1 MINKIQ
7 DKIQHLG
14 LFLLFLLPIGNTGAW
29 AQTDYSGTYYIA
41 MPGSKGTYA
50 AGTPAKNYYLCP
62 TEGWAFYVAT
72 NNVQEDDNG
81 QPFLTTYKCRNGV
94 NDFKGKWTIQKSGE
108 YYRILHNKDGKYLT
122 FNGQLSGAGENRV
135 RVHLESSFTGDNNLF
150 TITKDAS
157 DHYFIHP
164 KNDASGWYLNVT
176 DGNKDSYG
184 GAAGKDDGPTGYEN
198 VGGILG
204 RWNEQNNTSQFC
216 LEDVILPPGFS
227 YNQGDNTISITGS
240 EGETLYY
247 TKDGSKP
254 DPENV
259 GGDYPTKIYS
269 TTIALEDTKAV
280 TTIEVIAKKVIDGE
294 VLPTYSRVATA
305 MIYNHPDITFSEDTY
320 TYDGTA
326 LQPTVT
332 VGIGGT
338 IADPSAYTCDYTNNT
353 DVGTATVTI
362 IDNDP
367 SDNIFFNNAST
378 TFTISP
384 RSIGDGTKPADGFE
398 ISIEGTPDVTVSV
411 NDGSRDLVLDT
422 DYTWEP
428 DGDNPDVII
437 ITGMGNYGGEA
448 RVINA
453 KVTFSSPEDT
463 APYLAAYNSVID
475 ATPPS
480 GMTAYVVRKVNAT
493 VGTVSVTPV
502 NYIPKDVPVILE
514 ASTELSGFVASPI
527 GGETTPISASILSS
541 NQLRVAP
548 AGGVEVK
555 SKEAYMFYLGEFV
568 LTQAGTIGEG
578 NIFLYNPNYA
588 APGALSSRRYLQI
601 VKEDDE
607 TGMEELRWT
616 KDNEV
621 YDLSGR
627 RLNLQSSSSK
637 GQLPKGVYIVNG
649 QKIYVK

>member
-14 LFLLFLLPIGNTGAW
+14 LFLLFLLSMGNTGAW

-41 MPGSKGTYA
+41 MTGTGTYT
-50 AGTPAKNYYLCP
+50 AGEPIKNYYLCP
-62 TEGWAFYVAT
+62 TEKWAFYVAT
-72 NNVQEDDNG
+72 NNVQGVDNG
-81 QPFLTTYKCRNGV
+81 QPFLTTYKCRNGS
-94 NDFKGKWTIQKSGE
+94 DDLKAKWTIQKSGE

-122 FNGQLSGAGENRV
+122 FNGQLPDAGENRV

-150 TITKDAS
+150 TITKD
-157 DHYFIHP
+157 DEKGYYFIHP
-164 KNDASGWYLNVT
+164 KNDEPGWYLNVT
-176 DGNKDSYG
+176 DGNKNDYVGVS
-184 GAAGKDDGPTGYEN
+184 GKNDGPKGFKD
-198 VGGILG
+198 VSGILG

-216 LEDVILPPGFS
+216 MEDIILPPGIS

-240 EGETLYY
+240 KGVTLYY

-259 GGDYPTKIYS
+259 GDDYPTKIYS
-269 TTIALEDTKAV
+269 TPILLEDTKAV
-280 TTIEVIAKKVIDGE
+280 TTIEVVAKKVIDDE
-294 VLPTYSRVATA
+294 VVPTYSRVATA
-305 MIYNHPDITFSEDTY
+305 MIYNCPDITFSEDTY

-338 IADPSAYTCDYTNNT
+338 IADPSAYTCDYTDNT
-353 DVGTATVTI
+353 NVGTATVTI
-362 IDNDP
+362 NDSDP

-398 ISIEGTPDVTVSV
+398 ISIEKTPDVTISV
-411 NDGSRDLVLDT
+411 NDGSRDLELGT
-422 DYTWEP
+422 DYTWEQ
-428 DGDNPDVII
+428 DEVNTDIII
-437 ITGMGNYGGEA
+437 ITGIGNYGGEA

-453 KVTFSSPEDT
+453 DVTFRSPEST
-463 APYLAAYNSVID
+463 SPYWAAYNSMID

-493 VGTVSVTPV
+493 AGTVSVTRV

-548 AGGVEVK
+548 ASGVEVK
-555 SKEAYMFYLGEFV
+555 SSEAYMFYLGEFV
-568 LTQAGTIGEG
+568 LTQAGTIREG

-588 APGALSSRRYLQI
+588 APSAQSSRRYLQI

-616 KDNEV
+616 KDNEI

-627 RLNLQSSSSK
+627 RLNLHSSSSK